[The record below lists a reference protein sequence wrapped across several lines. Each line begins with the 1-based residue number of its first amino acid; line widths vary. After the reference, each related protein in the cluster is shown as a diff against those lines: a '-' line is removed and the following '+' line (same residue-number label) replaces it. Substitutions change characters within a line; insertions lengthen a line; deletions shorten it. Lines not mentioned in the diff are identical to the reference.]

1 MADLVRIQTGKDFTD
16 PLCALIALLK
26 PGLVFT
32 SEQLKSLPV
41 TQQEA
46 LLFESVPEGSPGVDT
61 DKMNPSGHPLIQVFF
76 QNIASTERM
85 LNRSQKPIPLS
96 EGKRKCE

>member
-1 MADLVRIQTGKDFTD
+1 MYGWKIIPGHREWRNHPNPIRKSGRVLDVADLVRIQTGKDFTD

-32 SEQLKSLPV
+32 SEQLKSLPL

-46 LLFESVPEGSPGVDT
+46 LLFEPAGDTPASVKTV
-61 DKMNPSGHPLIQVFF
+61 
-76 QNIASTERM
+76 R
-85 LNRSQKPIPLS
+85 
-96 EGKRKCE
+96 